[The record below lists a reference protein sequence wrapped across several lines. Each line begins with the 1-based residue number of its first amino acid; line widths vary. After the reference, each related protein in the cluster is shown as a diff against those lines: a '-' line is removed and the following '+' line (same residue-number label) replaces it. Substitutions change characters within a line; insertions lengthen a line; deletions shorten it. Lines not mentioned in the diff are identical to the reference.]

1 MKIYLG
7 NLDPQDLTI
16 NWMQEIREQ
25 TYSIQSDPQGP
36 GLSSKAILVHMPK
49 MQASGGKQVF
59 KKEGCIQLEG
69 TAGHPSVAV
78 GRAAPGPAQCLRLI
92 RGKWHKLHRIHSSGL
107 GLY

>member
-1 MKIYLG
+1 MKIYIG
-7 NLDPQDLTI
+7 DLDPQDLTI
-16 NWMQEIREQ
+16 NWMQEIR

-49 MQASGGKQVF
+49 MQASGGKQVL
-59 KKEGCIQLEG
+59 KKEGCSQLEG

-78 GRAAPGPAQCLRLI
+78 GPAQSLRLI
-92 RGKWHKLHRIHSSGL
+92 GGKWHKLHRIHSSGL